1 MVIANLI
8 AYAVHRVGDLVVRMA
23 RNVLVQRGCIHV
35 ASGAP
40 LAQCESFCA
49 FEDVIGN
56 GYGSFHT

>member
-40 LAQCESFCA
+40 LAQSESFCA
-49 FEDVIGN
+49 LEDVVGN
-56 GYGSFHT
+56 